1 MTQLTTEAWLTVAG
15 VIFACTTGGLY
26 VLASIVRDAARRI
39 ELFKQVHDLRLEYA
53 RRIREL
59 QAKGHTVSGAPPLS
73 ELEGTPDITGAL
85 RRAA

>member
-1 MTQLTTEAWLTVAG
+1 MYQLTIEAWLAVAG
-15 VIFACTTGGLY
+15 VIFACTAGGLY

-39 ELFKQVHDLRLEYA
+39 ELYKQVHELRLEYA

-59 QAKGHTVSGAPPLS
+59 QAKGHTVAGAPPLN
-73 ELEGTPDITGAL
+73 ELEGAPDLAGTL